1 MLVSGDPD
9 TIRIPMFGAT
19 WLGVSGDVCS
29 SMGPWRFYKDSRFQ
43 GLWSTGLAGLGEG
56 MGRFTGL
63 RGLQV

>member
-1 MLVSGDPD
+1 
-9 TIRIPMFGAT
+9 MFGAT

-43 GLWSTGLAGLGEG
+43 GLWSTGRAGLGEG